1 MDAVKDFF
9 GSIREYVR
17 DKTANPFW
25 GAYVVAWVAV
35 NFRLIAVLL
44 GSGETAEKIAYI
56 DGTLYPSWIAWL
68 ARFWLGPLALAIVFV
83 VVSPFLQRWVSTF
96 TRARDAETIRQLLR
110 IEEQEPLT
118 KEQADRL
125 RKQLQEERAR
135 RLAEVDELK
144 AENDELR
151 QQLDT
156 AARVAIE
163 QKKVVAKEGD
173 EGPASAIPL
182 EQAPFKFLASDF
194 ISVEQRTVIRLIE
207 RGLQYREAAALYLL
221 RNNRLLR
228 SDWAAELGVKEPH
241 EEKVMVDRLK
251 GLELIEETIVPTS
264 RGQTFLR
271 ITSAG
276 SQALDA
282 MTTRGFI
289 SGA

>member
-1 MDAVKDFF
+1 M
-9 GSIREYVR
+9 
-17 DKTANPFW
+17 
-25 GAYVVAWVAV
+25 
-35 NFRLIAVLL
+35 
-44 GSGETAEKIAYI
+44 
-56 DGTLYPSWIAWL
+56 
-68 ARFWLGPLALAIVFV
+68 FV

-110 IEEQEPLT
+110 IEQQEPLT

-207 RGLQYREAAALYLL
+207 RGLQHREAAALYLL

-251 GLELIEETIVPTS
+251 GLELIEETIAPTS